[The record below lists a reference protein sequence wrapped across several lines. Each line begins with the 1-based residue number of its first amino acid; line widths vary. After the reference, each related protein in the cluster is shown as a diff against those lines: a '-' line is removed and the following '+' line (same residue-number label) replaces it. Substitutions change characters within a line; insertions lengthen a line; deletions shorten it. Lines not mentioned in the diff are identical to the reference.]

1 MRPPPRRSSSKSR
14 FLRRSPESEFELDS
28 LLEESLEE
36 FSLGALAS
44 DESDLSSEGLEP
56 LVRVFFDA
64 DSVASAGAAVSATA
78 LRDLRTGLL
87 SWISSIYLI
96 ALS

>member
-1 MRPPPRRSSSKSR
+1 
-14 FLRRSPESEFELDS
+14 
-28 LLEESLEE
+28 LEAD
-36 FSLGALAS
+36 SLGALAS
-44 DESDLSSEGLEP
+44 LEEELSSAGLED
-56 LVRVFFDA
+56 LVRVFLLA
-64 DSVASAGAAVSATA
+64 DSAASAGAAVSATA

>member
-1 MRPPPRRSSSKSR
+1 
-14 FLRRSPESEFELDS
+14 LES
-28 LLEESLEE
+28 LLEVSLEV

-44 DESDLSSEGLEP
+44 AEADFSSAGFEL